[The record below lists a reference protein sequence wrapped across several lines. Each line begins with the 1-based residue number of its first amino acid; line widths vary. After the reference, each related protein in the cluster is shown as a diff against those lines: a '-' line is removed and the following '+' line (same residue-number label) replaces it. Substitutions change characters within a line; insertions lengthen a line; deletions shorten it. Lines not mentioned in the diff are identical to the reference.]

1 MVSTKV
7 GPDISKRLPKFQV
20 KTRDG
25 VRGSVLPVLPHRS
38 IHFHIGNY
46 YATVMLTRQG
56 GANVD
61 EHPNSLTRWLAPLGP
76 LGYIL
81 LSPLIT
87 SPRGYSSPPTP
98 AQM

>member
-38 IHFHIGNY
+38 GHFHIGNY
-46 YATVMLTRQG
+46 CHGHVDWARRDD
-56 GANVD
+56 VD